1 MKNSE
6 ELDDQS
12 RHAATQQL
20 YHAVGDAR
28 VYYCLVINPCFPHY
42 VPSNAQCSVRSS
54 KVSLQRDRSYFWVS
68 VAQMISKVDSKSLVI
83 TGVLTQQ
90 YIAKQLLIIFYIE
103 SIYGIPVKG
112 DPDPVKFLSRSSL

>member
-1 MKNSE
+1 
-6 ELDDQS
+6 
-12 RHAATQQL
+12 
-20 YHAVGDAR
+20 
-28 VYYCLVINPCFPHY
+28 
-42 VPSNAQCSVRSS
+42 
-54 KVSLQRDRSYFWVS
+54 
-68 VAQMISKVDSKSLVI
+68 MISKVDSKSLVI